1 MIPPDSPPFD
11 PLPTPLLP
19 PLLPP
24 IAAINTSISTLA
36 GASISVPSPKKGIK
50 SNTNTIT
57 KDGKEKDV
65 KEKDLNYTKDKDKDN
80 IKEKESDINEKE
92 RKDFNGEEI
101 YGKDASGITK
111 ELMTR
116 QDKITEAFRIRAAA
130 VTSSS
135 TTSSATSSSAS
146 LSTSASL
153 SATATSMLIPLGME
167 SDGSGVSTPTKSNI
181 GSRSPNL
188 GPALNT
194 SKLSNASNASN
205 ASNVSGREGE
215 VEFKEV
221 RKMPVLVKE
230 TSPTSMSPVNT
241 VNTVKMHGVIS
252 SNSLGPAMMDSAMQL
267 TPNGLPSAPPGVLMP
282 SIDTTAVIRMARSQ
296 SYNEVSP
303 LFSSFSSLCSVS
315 FDIIRR
321 FYSFCYLFFIICY
334 LLFVFYISRMD
345 VYVLYIPCL
354 IIIFLYFIGNCRTP
368 A

>member
-24 IAAINTSISTLA
+24 IAAINTSMSSLTS
-36 GASISVPSPKKGIK
+36 ASSSVPSPKKGIK
-50 SNTNTIT
+50 SNPNSNT

-80 IKEKESDINEKE
+80 IKEKESDFNEKE

-101 YGKDASGITK
+101 YGKDAAGITK

-130 VTSSS
+130 AVAVTSSS
-135 TTSSATSSSAS
+135 TPSSATSSSAS
-146 LSTSASL
+146 LLTSASL

-188 GPALNT
+188 GPAS
-194 SKLSNASNASN
+194 SKTLNASN
-205 ASNVSGREGE
+205 ASNVSVSEGE

-241 VNTVKMHGVIS
+241 MNTVKMHGVIS
-252 SNSLGPAMMDSAMQL
+252 SNNLGPAMMDSAMQL
-267 TPNGLPSAPPGVLMP
+267 TPNGRDMLRMNNIIYRLALCLPTVFETFITF
-282 SIDTTAVIRMARSQ
+282 SIC
-296 SYNEVSP
+296 N
-303 LFSSFSSLCSVS
+303 SSLGRNV
-315 FDIIRR
+315 
-321 FYSFCYLFFIICY
+321 
-334 LLFVFYISRMD
+334 
-345 VYVLYIPCL
+345 
-354 IIIFLYFIGNCRTP
+354 
-368 A
+368 